1 VDLGVVAIVFI
12 GLLTLPFLRKR
23 WSRIVSLVF
32 AGCVIAYGLVGI
44 YLVLSEGGLNS
55 GLLLWLSVILIAIG
69 GAYGALAW
77 FLRPRSSHSQNTG

>member
-1 VDLGVVAIVFI
+1 VELGVVTAVFI
-12 GLLTLPFLRKR
+12 GLLALPFLRKR

-32 AGCVIAYGLVGI
+32 AGCVIARGFVGI
-44 YLVLSEGGLNS
+44 YLVLSEGGTNS
-55 GLLLWLSVILIAIG
+55 DLQFWLSVILIAVG

>member
-1 VDLGVVAIVFI
+1 VELGVVAAAFI
-12 GLLTLPFLRKR
+12 GILTLPFLRKR

>member
-1 VDLGVVAIVFI
+1 VELGVVTAVFI

-23 WSRIVSLVF
+23 WSLIVSLVF
-32 AGCVIAYGLVGI
+32 AGCVIAYGFVGV

-55 GLLLWLSVILIAIG
+55 GLLFWFSVILIAVG